1 MLSNPQKAKIHIAT
15 QQIGMTDDE
24 YRALL
29 SRWGANSCT
38 ELGQHQYRQI
48 MAHFRHLGFK
58 DLTFRPGP
66 RKPKFQPAREK
77 VVAKTAD
84 LLNGMSLP
92 WQYADEIA
100 ARMFSVEH
108 IGQCEPWEIAFV
120 NQKLQK
126 IAKWRRDE
134 EVPHAGRMQAI

>member
-1 MLSNPQKAKIHIAT
+1 MLSNRQKAKIHIAKRV
-15 QQIGMTDDE
+15 IGMTDGE

-29 SRWGANSCT
+29 SRWGAKSCT

-48 MAHFRHLGFK
+48 MAHFVHCGFK
-58 DLTFRPGP
+58 ARAYCTGP
-66 RKPKFQPAREK
+66 RKPRFQPAREK
-77 VVAKTAD
+77 VIAKTAD

-92 WQYADEIA
+92 WQYADKIA

-108 IGQCEPWEIAFV
+108 LGQCEPWEIAFV

-126 IAKWRRDE
+126 TAKERRGRE
-134 EVPHAGRMQAI
+134 APYAGRMQAI